1 MSFVGCSCRAG
12 RLPALLQTAANEWV
26 GSSRPVASIRMKP
39 EIHITGTDVN
49 YYFAR
54 TTVGR
59 AVCPPYIKY
68 KSCSIIHYQ
77 RWAARLA
84 ALHK

>member
-1 MSFVGCSCRAG
+1 
-12 RLPALLQTAANEWV
+12 
-26 GSSRPVASIRMKP
+26 MKP

-77 RWAARLA
+77 RWAARLT